1 MADMLV
7 KLYEIDEN
15 RELYRELSE
24 KGIHIK
30 RALGLDAS
38 FVCDFIEK
46 EKFSKRWV
54 DECRAAFSAQPSA
67 CYIAVKN
74 GEVIGF
80 CCYDASGKGEKAGNR
95 AGAFAKMYAV
105 HEGGGIRLRDYR
117 LGG

>member
-46 EKFSKRWV
+46 
-54 DECRAAFSAQPSA
+54 
-67 CYIAVKN
+67 
-74 GEVIGF
+74 
-80 CCYDASGKGEKAGNR
+80 
-95 AGAFAKMYAV
+95 
-105 HEGGGIRLRDYR
+105 
-117 LGG
+117 

>member
-80 CCYDASGKGEKAGNR
+80 AATTLHIRIFWDLSVWRKRRESRESGRRFCENVCCP
-95 AGAFAKMYAV
+95 
-105 HEGGGIRLRDYR
+105 
-117 LGG
+117 